1 MTLLRRIENFMAE
14 TGVPATR
21 IGREAVGDPR
31 LVRDIRNGRQIGPEV
46 AARLDAYLAA
56 GSARKAA

>member
-1 MTLLRRIENFMAE
+1 MTLLRRIEIFIAT

-31 LVRDIRNGRQIGPEV
+31 LVRDIRNGRQIGPAV
-46 AARLDAYLAA
+46 AARLDAYLSTEST
-56 GSARKAA
+56 GARA